1 MTPGEVTQTLEN
13 SLRGNVATNI
23 QSGPKMVGL
32 RAWIPHEDR
41 FSTEDIRNLRLRSL
55 DGHIF
60 PLKRIANIKPVA
72 GQSQIARD
80 NLKRMIA
87 VTGRISGRDMGST
100 VHDVIRALD
109 QPGFLPKDV
118 YYTIGG
124 LYEQQQDAFRDLVTV
139 FVAAVLL
146 IFVLLL
152 FLFESFQAAIAMM
165 LTTLLALVAVF
176 IGLWITHTDLTITA
190 MMGMTMIVGIVTEV
204 TIFFYSEYR
213 NLPRGGITPAQRL
226 ILAGKN
232 RMRPIAMTTLAAIF
246 ALAPLA
252 WGIGEG
258 ADMLQP
264 LAIAIISGLVV
275 QMPLA
280 LIVLPVFLMVL
291 SRIKDKDNL

>member
-1 MTPGEVTQTLEN
+1 
-13 SLRGNVATNI
+13 
-23 QSGPKMVGL
+23 
-32 RAWIPHEDR
+32 
-41 FSTEDIRNLRLRSL
+41 
-55 DGHIF
+55 
-60 PLKRIANIKPVA
+60 
-72 GQSQIARD
+72 
-80 NLKRMIA
+80 
-87 VTGRISGRDMGST
+87 MGST

-232 RMRPIAMTTLAAIF
+232 RMRLQVEFSIGVENAGPAGIPVGAVPIGQNNQPFAGRRVGRRGAGSRRGAIRRGRRLGNF
-246 ALAPLA
+246 RTATD
-252 WGIGEG
+252 GEHRQRAECEEPG
-258 ADMLQP
+258 RTAHGRQ
-264 LAIAIISGLVV
+264 SGRVSV
-275 QMPLA
+275 W
-280 LIVLPVFLMVL
+280 V
-291 SRIKDKDNL
+291 